1 MKNNNKKFQGAT
13 YSKVKNYYHILLLD
27 DDKFAIMEEDLKEEG
42 LVAITDDASL
52 ADVFNLLYE
61 DIHGKESC

>member
-1 MKNNNKKFQGAT
+1 MKNNDKFEGAT
-13 YSKVKNYYHILLLD
+13 YCQVKSYYHIILLD
-27 DDKFAIMEEDLKEEG
+27 DDKFAVMEEDLKEDG
-42 LVAITDDASL
+42 LVAITDNASL